1 MKKTIALLL
10 LAASFSQLAEA
21 QIKTPVMGW
30 SSWNTYGV
38 HISDTLIMRQADAM
52 VSSGL
57 KSAGYEYINIDDGY
71 FGGRDKAGNLQ
82 LNKVRFPGSMRA
94 VSDYI
99 HSRGLKAGIYTDA
112 GANTCASMWGG
123 DKGGFGSAIYGHEE
137 QDSKLFF
144 KDWNFDFIKI
154 DYCGA
159 DNLNLEESRRYSEI
173 VNSFRRLGFGNVS
186 VNICR
191 WAFPGVWAKDIADSW
206 RISGDINA
214 SWKSVKYIIDKN
226 LYLSAYASDGH
237 YNDMDML
244 EVGRGMSQA
253 EDETHFGMWCIM
265 ASPLLVGCDMTKI
278 SDTALKL
285 MTNKEL
291 IALNQD
297 PLGLQAYVVQHA
309 NGGYVL
315 VKDLLQRWGLTR
327 AAALYNPTDSTLH
340 FSVPAE
346 VLELAGKIKVRD
358 LVMQKNLPTVKGT
371 LVYDV
376 PAHATKILRLQAE
389 QRVEPVKY
397 EAEWAYL
404 PLFND
409 LAKRPKAIQYAPMQ
423 GASGDMK
430 VINIGGSKEN
440 YAEWRDVYS
449 ENGGN
454 YDMTISYIPKK
465 LSHIELTINGGEP
478 MIVKTQTEGD
488 GIQNVTVPVV
498 LDKGYNDIRINSA
511 LTWTPD
517 IDCFTLVKK

>member
-10 LAASFSQLAEA
+10 LAASFNQISEA

-38 HISDTLIMRQADAM
+38 NISDTLIMRQADAM
-52 VSSGL
+52 VASGL
-57 KSAGYEYINIDDGY
+57 KAAGYQYVNIDDGY
-71 FGGRDKAGNLQ
+71 FGGRDDEGNLQ
-82 LNKVRFPGSMRA
+82 LNKARFPGSMRV

-99 HSRGLKAGIYTDA
+99 HSLGLKAGIYTDA
-112 GANTCASMWGG
+112 GANTCASIWGG
-123 DKGGFGSAIYGHEE
+123 DTGGYGSAIYGHEE

-144 KDWNFDFIKI
+144 KNWNFDFIKI

-159 DNLNLEESRRYSEI
+159 DNLNLEESKRYSEI
-173 VNSFRRLGFGNVS
+173 VNTFRRLGFGDVS

-226 LYLSAYASDGH
+226 LYLSAYASNGH

-278 SDTALKL
+278 PAAALKL
-285 MTNKEL
+285 MTNKDL

-297 PLGLQAYVVQHA
+297 PLGLQAYVAQHE

-315 VKDLLQRWGLTR
+315 VKDILKLGGLTR
-327 AAALYNPTDSTLH
+327 AAALYNPTDSVLH
-340 FSVPAE
+340 FNVPTNR
-346 VLELAGKIKVRD
+346 LELAGKVKVRD
-358 LVMQKNLPTVKGT
+358 LVMQKNLSTVKNT
-371 LVYDV
+371 IVFDV

-389 QRVEPVKY
+389 QRIAKEKY

-409 LAKRPKAIQYAPMQ
+409 LVKRPKAIQYAPMQ
-423 GASGDMK
+423 GASGEMK
-430 VINIGGSKEN
+430 VINIGGSKDN
-440 YAEWRDVYS
+440 YAEWRNVYC
-449 ENGGN
+449 ENGGGYN
-454 YDMTISYIPKK
+454 MTISYLPKK
-465 LSHIELTINGGEP
+465 LSHIELTINGNSPIIVNTKTDGEN
-478 MIVKTQTEGD
+478 ITT
-488 GIQNVTVPVV
+488 VTVPV
-498 LDKGYNDIRINSA
+498 LLNKGNNDIRIGSSI
-511 LTWTPD
+511 TWAPD
-517 IDCFTLVKK
+517 IDCFTLSKK

>member
-1 MKKTIALLL
+1 MKRTITTMLM
-10 LAASFSQLAEA
+10 AAGICLTASA
-21 QIKTPVMGW
+21 QIKTPLMGW

-38 HISDTLIMRQADAM
+38 NISDTLIMRQADAM
-52 VSSGL
+52 VKSGL
-57 KSAGYEYINIDDGY
+57 KDAGYQYINIDDGY
-71 FGGRDKAGNLQ
+71 FGGRDDNGNLQ
-82 LNKVRFPGSMRA
+82 LNKARFPGSMRA

-99 HSRGLKAGIYTDA
+99 HSLGLKAGIYTDA
-112 GANTCASMWGG
+112 GASTCASIWGG

-159 DNLNLEESRRYSEI
+159 DNLNLEESKRYTEI
-173 VNSFRRLGFGNVS
+173 VNTFRRLGFGNVS

-191 WAFPGVWAKDIADSW
+191 WAFPGVWAKNVADSW

-244 EVGRGMSQA
+244 EVGRGMSQV
-253 EDETHFGMWCIM
+253 EDETHFGMWCM
-265 ASPLLVGCDMTKI
+265 MSSPLLVGCDMTKI
-278 SDTALKL
+278 PAAALKL

-291 IALNQD
+291 LAINQD
-297 PLGLQAYVVQHA
+297 PLGLQAYVVQHDHD
-309 NGGYVL
+309 GYVL
-315 VKDLLQRWGLTR
+315 VKDILQRRGLTR
-327 AAALYNPTDSTLH
+327 AVALYNPTDSTLH
-340 FSVPAE
+340 FSVPTE
-346 VLELAGKIKVRD
+346 TLELAGKVKVRD
-358 LVMQKNLPTVKGT
+358 LVLQKNLPAVKNA

-376 PAHATKILRLQAE
+376 PAHATKILRVQAE
-389 QRVEPVKY
+389 QRIEPYKY

-423 GASGDMK
+423 GASGEMK

-440 YAEWRDVYS
+440 YAEWNNVYS
-449 ENGGN
+449 DNGGN

-465 LSHIELTINGGEP
+465 LSHIELTINGKAP
-478 MIVKTQTEGD
+478 INVNTQTTGD
-488 GIQNVTVPVV
+488 DIVTVTVPVV
-498 LDKGYNDIRINSA
+498 LEKGNNDIRIGS
-511 LTWTPD
+511 TISWSPD
-517 IDCFTLVKK
+517 IDCFTLTKK